1 MKRFVSTIICIVLIF
16 AVCCQSMTAN
26 AVFAVDDVLLAS
38 AIILN
43 LAAVGITVYNVGQFV
58 NSPAFNGMVDAI
70 ATVEQERIEFVTTA
84 GKAFVAVGSLW
95 WRSFANWCKEKF
107 SGKSGRVDVDFDL
120 QGVPNE
126 ITLLDGNTVPYNAF
140 MTNPFI
146 LLPKAGGGY
155 FGYYVQRGADDSEC
169 GVYIGSHLLQF
180 YTQGT
185 GKVNRVDFVNNA
197 WTLGTLT
204 NMQYGIT
211 YKGATGSVY
220 SVNFA
225 QNYEITTDK
234 IKYRTIEA
242 VFTNGTIDTQ
252 WGEKNDIHQATT
264 VTQSFDVDADR
275 MIDAVDGPAGTIANG
290 ARVLTELPR
299 DLVSVDASTG
309 EQTIVT
315 NETVVREV
323 FETVNVEEIRSVVQA
338 TDTTVEGVVD
348 DVITDTPANSLTG
361 EGDNIEIA
369 NKFKLPKSFLEGF
382 PFSIPYSIFVGMK
395 SFVAE
400 PTAPVFDIP
409 FKYSKIGL
417 DYNMHI
423 DLAQFNAVARLARAL
438 LAFVWVAGLA
448 VGCNKFIKR

>member
-1 MKRFVSTIICIVLIF
+1 
-16 AVCCQSMTAN
+16 MTAN

-38 AIILN
+38 AVILN

-58 NSPAFNGMVDAI
+58 NSPVFHEMVDAI
-70 ATVEQERIEFVTTA
+70 GWSIERDIEMVETA
-84 GKAFVAVGSLW
+84 GKAFVTLGPIA

-107 SGKSGRVDVDFDL
+107 GGKTGRVDLDFEL
-120 QGVPNE
+120 QGIPNE
-126 ITLLDGNTVPYNAF
+126 ITLLDGNTVPYNNF
-140 MTNPFI
+140 MSNPFI
-146 LLPKAGGGY
+146 LLPKTGGGY
-155 FGYYVQRGADDSEC
+155 FGYYLQRGADDAEC

-185 GKVNRVDFVNNA
+185 GKVNRVDFINDA

-225 QNYEITTDK
+225 QNYEITADK

-242 VFTNGTIDTQ
+242 VFTNGTVDTQ

-264 VTQSFDVDADR
+264 VTQAFDVDADR

-290 ARVLTELPR
+290 AKVLTEIPQE
-299 DLVSVDASTG
+299 LVTVDATTG
-309 EQTIVT
+309 EKTLVT
-315 NETVVREV
+315 NEVVVREV
-323 FETVNVEEIRSVVQA
+323 FETVNVEEVRSVVQA

-348 DVITDTPANSLTG
+348 DVITDTPSNSLTG

-382 PFSIPYSIFVGMK
+382 PFSIPYSVFIGMK
-395 SFVAE
+395 SFIAE
-400 PTAPVFDIP
+400 PKAPVFDIP
-409 FKYSKIGL
+409 FKYPKIGL
-417 DYNMHI
+417 DYEMHI
-423 DLAQFNAVARLARAL
+423 DLAQFNALARLARAF